1 MKAKKTAFFGMFL
14 ALSLV
19 AAYIENLIPI
29 QVGVPG
35 VKLGLANIVT
45 MVILYTLGFVA
56 AALLSAARILLSGML
71 FGSGFAMVYSAA
83 GAALSIVVMAV
94 LRKTG
99 HFSSVGVSLAGG
111 VFHNVGQIL
120 VAMAVLETG
129 ALLYYLPILVVSGL
143 AAGIVTGIISGILI
157 KRVAPVFRENMM

>member
-1 MKAKKTAFFGMFL
+1 MFL

-45 MVILYTLGFVA
+45 MVILYTLGFAA

-94 LRKTG
+94 IRKTG
-99 HFSSVGVSLAGG
+99 HFSSVGVSVAGG
-111 VFHNVGQIL
+111 VFNNVGQIL

>member
-1 MKAKKTAFFGMFL
+1 MFL

-99 HFSSVGVSLAGG
+99 HFSSVGVSVAGG

>member
-1 MKAKKTAFFGMFL
+1 MFL

-99 HFSSVGVSLAGG
+99 HFSSVGVSVSGG

>member
-1 MKAKKTAFFGMFL
+1 MFL

-99 HFSSVGVSLAGG
+99 HFSSVGVSVAGG

-129 ALLYYLPILVVSGL
+129 ALLYNLPILVVSGL